1 MKELTCGAAVNGKSV
16 NLHDTMAG
24 IGIIDQD
31 TIWCHGKLRGGAQR
45 FRQPPQDIPGQW
57 TCSLCGQERVWGAFA
72 TGTRET
78 MIHVLTLALTRSQV
92 STHPLRHQRSS
103 SRLCP
108 SSHRLRVL
116 ERMILFPVCSRYACR
131 LGERLLESYFDQRR
145 QSKVQCAIG
154 ASTKAGGTHLLSGF
168 G

>member
-1 MKELTCGAAVNGKSV
+1 MFVKGVEGKTKVRRVVDSTQIWEILDEGIDMWAAVNGKSV

-78 MIHVLTLALTRSQV
+78 MIHVLTL
-92 STHPLRHQRSS
+92 P
-103 SRLCP
+103 
-108 SSHRLRVL
+108 
-116 ERMILFPVCSRYACR
+116 
-131 LGERLLESYFDQRR
+131 
-145 QSKVQCAIG
+145 
-154 ASTKAGGTHLLSGF
+154 
-168 G
+168 